1 MFMHGPIAKPEA
13 YSRLERMWRNLMM
26 RTGTLAALLLIGTT
40 ITAPVHA
47 QDAAGDKIIQKVVYG
62 DDACEPSADANE
74 IVVCMRMDEQERYR
88 IPEKLRSDP
97 NAIANTAWTERVR
110 SMERVGDFGTD
121 SCSPVGAGGF
131 TGCTQE
137 LVRNAYAEK
146 KTSEDVIAGRLI
158 GEERKKRLANIDQ
171 DAAAVEAREVEISA
185 ELDSRKAE
193 RAAAAAAM
201 RAQAD
206 GVEPPANP
214 VPEAPSP
221 E

>member
-1 MFMHGPIAKPEA
+1 
-13 YSRLERMWRNLMM
+13 M
-26 RTGTLAALLLIGTT
+26 RTGTLATLLLIGS
-40 ITAPVHA
+40 AVLSPASA
-47 QDAAGDKIIQKVVYG
+47 QDAAGDKVVQKIVYG

-88 IPEKLRSDP
+88 IPEKLRNDP
-97 NAIANTAWTERVR
+97 NAIANTSWTERVR
-110 SMERVGDFGTD
+110 SMERVGNFGTD

-131 TGCTQE
+131 TGCTQS
-137 LVRNAYAEK
+137 LVQNAYAEK
-146 KTSEDVIAGRLI
+146 KTGEEAVAGRLI
-158 GEERKKRLANIDQ
+158 EEERQKRLSNIDQ
-171 DAAAVEAREVEISA
+171 DAAAVEAREKEIGA

-206 GVEPPANP
+206 GVEPDATPQ
-214 VPEAPSP
+214 PEAPSP

>member
-1 MFMHGPIAKPEA
+1 
-13 YSRLERMWRNLMM
+13 M
-26 RTGTLAALLLIGTT
+26 RTGILATALLIGTAFA
-40 ITAPVHA
+40 APVSA
-47 QDAAGDKIIQKVVYG
+47 QDAAGDKVVQKIVYG
-62 DDACEPSADANE
+62 NDTCEPSTDPNE

-97 NAIANTAWTERVR
+97 NTIANTSWTERVR
-110 SMERVGDFGTD
+110 SMERVGNFGTD

-131 TGCTQE
+131 TGCTQS
-137 LVRNAYAEK
+137 LVQNAYAEK
-146 KTSEDVIAGRLI
+146 KNNEEAVAGRLI
-158 GEERKKRLANIDQ
+158 EEERQKRLANIDQ
-171 DAAAVEAREVEISA
+171 DAAAVEARESEIAA

-206 GVEPPANP
+206 GLEPAATPQP
-214 VPEAPSP
+214 QTPSP